1 MQTTYSS
8 LEQVIK
14 ETIQLENQSNHSSI
28 LYQVFENDQLI
39 YVGIGG
45 KNKRKGSGRLK
56 EHKSNSMYSSFRFQ
70 YYIKKWDEGL
80 DRNKVDEMWS
90 KLKWKVTLSSFDD
103 VNQLETN
110 IITEH
115 NPIFNR
121 DKK

>member
-115 NPIFNR
+115 NPMFNR
-121 DKK
+121 D